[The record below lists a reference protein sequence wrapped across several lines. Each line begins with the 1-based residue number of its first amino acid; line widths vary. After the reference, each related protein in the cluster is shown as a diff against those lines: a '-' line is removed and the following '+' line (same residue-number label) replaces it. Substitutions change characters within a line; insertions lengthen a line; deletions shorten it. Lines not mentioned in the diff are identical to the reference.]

1 LFGDREMLFTIEYE
15 LDVNRIVSGVGGVTV
30 LFETVK
36 KFGMSVSCNS
46 LKGKSLGD
54 VNAQSVD
61 GNSFGNFW
69 VIVNSRIAAFSLSFS
84 ARHSH
89 K

>member
-1 LFGDREMLFTIEYE
+1 MLFTIAYE
-15 LDVNRIVSGVGGVTV
+15 VHENKIVSGVVGVTD

-36 KFGMSVSCNS
+36 KLGMSVSYNS

-61 GNSFGNFW
+61 GNSCGNF
-69 VIVNSRIAAFSLSFS
+69 
-84 ARHSH
+84 
-89 K
+89 